1 MYNLPVYCTLIQY
14 LQTDWP
20 QHAGKGESDRKIVTS
35 DCLTLLSLQRETVS
49 SDECVLCIYS
59 KCSIRVVNNSIR
71 SNNNDTNKNIENC
84 VISKDT

>member
-35 DCLTLLSLQRETVS
+35 DCLTLLSLQGETVCS
-49 SDECVLCIYS
+49 YECVLCIYS
-59 KCSIRVVNNSIR
+59 ECSIRVVNNGIR
-71 SNNNDTNKNIENC
+71 SDNNKNNENC